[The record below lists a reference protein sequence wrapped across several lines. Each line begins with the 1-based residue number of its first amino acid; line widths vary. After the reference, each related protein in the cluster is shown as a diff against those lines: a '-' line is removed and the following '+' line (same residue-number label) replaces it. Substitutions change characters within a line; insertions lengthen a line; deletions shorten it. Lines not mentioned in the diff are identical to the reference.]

1 MLVDLTERV
10 GKLVDGRDAIGFNV
24 KFDLGD
30 TGVIH
35 VAGGESPMVVSNDDG
50 AADTTFKMSGED
62 LGAMLNGELNAMNA
76 YMMGKMVVEGDLAK
90 AMTLSSLFS

>member
-1 MLVDLTERV
+1 MLADLTERV

-35 VAGGESPMVVSNDDG
+35 VAGGESPMTVSNDDG
-50 AADTTFKMSGED
+50 TADTTFKMAADD

-76 YMMGKMVVEGDLAK
+76 YMTGKMVVEGDLAK